1 MENVKTDMHSV
12 SCNYVLRTQNL
23 IMIEHKVSGIK
34 KKKNMVK
41 YMSFTQL
48 RLWKAFCEKPDK

>member
-23 IMIEHKVSGIK
+23 IMIEHKVSGIQK
-34 KKKNMVK
+34 KKKGKIHVI
-41 YMSFTQL
+41 YPTQIVESIL
-48 RLWKAFCEKPDK
+48 